1 MSKGSKKSVSD
12 IVKSWYRDR
21 NKWTEA
27 TWALEFKSGKNG
39 FPKTLWET
47 YSAFANTSGGII
59 IVGVD
64 NTGALEDIKTA
75 EKYREDFSNILS
87 SGTKCNNILCNE
99 EDIAIVELSGRE
111 VLAIRVKAATV
122 AQKPVCLDGNPTKC

>member
-39 FPKTLWET
+39 FPKTWWET
-47 YSAFANTSGGII
+47 YQ
-59 IVGVD
+59 
-64 NTGALEDIKTA
+64 E
-75 EKYREDFSNILS
+75 
-87 SGTKCNNILCNE
+87 TKQP
-99 EDIAIVELSGRE
+99 
-111 VLAIRVKAATV
+111 
-122 AQKPVCLDGNPTKC
+122 AQPKVVCPCPDPNDPCPQCVTK

>member
-64 NTGALEDIKTA
+64 KTA
-75 EKYREDFSNILS
+75 EILGNIL
-87 SGTKCNNILCNE
+87 IH
-99 EDIAIVELSGRE
+99 
-111 VLAIRVKAATV
+111 
-122 AQKPVCLDGNPTKC
+122 